1 MVKESIG
8 FPVFHVH
15 SKTRS
20 WPATIATADEQ
31 EPLNMTGAGAMEN
44 LGTAQGHGGSGASK
58 SSNTDN
64 SVGPAEIVTKM
75 RPREVARAA
84 NIRNKTLATL
94 GTLTRTAV
102 WERRCPAP
110 GRGRGTKSPLSQG
123 ESSIKG

>member
-1 MVKESIG
+1 MIKESIG
-8 FPVFHVH
+8 FPILLVH

-20 WPATIATADEQ
+20 WPATIAIADEQ

-58 SSNTDN
+58 SSNNDN
-64 SVGPAEIVTKM
+64 SVGSAEIVTKM

-84 NIRNKTLATL
+84 NTRNKTQATL
-94 GTLTRTAV
+94 GILTRTAV
-102 WERRCPAP
+102 WERRCSAP
-110 GRGRGTKSPLSQG
+110 GRGRDPKSPLSQG